1 MIFTAIEGLLGLFIV
16 LHRRLHLD
24 NALGCDS
31 LGSQRRH
38 SFGGDDLIRVLS
50 HRLLIQTDHRVD
62 FLLLDACHCS
72 RICSSCF
79 LEDAFTS
86 ENFAMFGDC
95 FVASFALFRELDK
108 ICVVPYDLL
117 LVQILG
123 DCVRFGAVS
132 VEGML

>member
-1 MIFTAIEGLLGLFIV
+1 
-16 LHRRLHLD
+16 
-24 NALGCDS
+24 
-31 LGSQRRH
+31 
-38 SFGGDDLIRVLS
+38 
-50 HRLLIQTDHRVD
+50 
-62 FLLLDACHCS
+62 
-72 RICSSCF
+72 
-79 LEDAFTS
+79 
-86 ENFAMFGDC
+86 MFGDC